1 MPRFLLQR
9 RRASPFR
16 STFIMISLPESASI
30 VGRRKSKV
38 YFAESSISAASARV
52 RRLISSALKRRTSC
66 EENHGEGGCGDF
78 LLSWSNAN
86 ASRSTTDVENKN
98 NPGMILVGI
107 RVTDKKAPLPSW
119 RKPQA
124 LRQVP
129 LHPEKKSLSP
139 EFKIHLRTIFLTA
152 LVAGIV
158 VASLFSGCPTTG
170 QSGGEAISRGF

>member
-1 MPRFLLQR
+1 MPRVLLQR

-16 STFIMISLPESASI
+16 PTFIMISLPESASI
-30 VGRRKSKV
+30 AGRGKSNV

-66 EENHGEGGCGDF
+66 EEKIGEAGCGDV

-107 RVTDKKAPLPSW
+107 RFTDKKAPSPYW
-119 RKPQA
+119 RKTQIIRP
-124 LRQVP
+124 VP
-129 LHPEKKSLSP
+129 HIPKKILS
-139 EFKIHLRTIFLTA
+139 
-152 LVAGIV
+152 
-158 VASLFSGCPTTG
+158 S
-170 QSGGEAISRGF
+170 